1 MPNLKNPKVAIPIVL
16 LAGIFWSLGPY
27 VVRHIEQP
35 ETVPWQYLFTRG
47 IVIFCLLNIYLFLE
61 EGLQFYKNY
70 QKIGF
75 SGLIG
80 GVGLGTAM
88 ITFIWS
94 ITNTTAA
101 VTLLCLAAMPFITA
115 LLGFLFLREKISLTV
130 WIAIFVAAFGIIV
143 MAFGNSEKNS
153 LLGLIFGLASAF
165 GFSIF
170 SVSLRWRKNTP
181 KFTTVAIAGLFCLL
195 FSSVILSI
203 NDANFL
209 SSGKNEALF
218 ATHGAIVCLGLIL
231 YSIGSKHIPAADLTL
246 LSLTE
251 VMGGIFWVW
260 LPWLGINEIPS
271 TNTIIGG
278 FFIFIALFYYSMV
291 MKTNRRFIGLN

>member
-1 MPNLKNPKVAIPIVL
+1 MPDLKNPKVAIPIVL
-16 LAGIFWSLGPY
+16 FAGILWSFGPY
-27 VVRHIEQP
+27 VVRHIDQP
-35 ETVPWQYLFTRG
+35 ETVPWQYLFARG
-47 IVIFCLLNIYLFLE
+47 IVIFLLLNVYLFLE
-61 EGLQFYKNY
+61 EGISFYKNY
-70 QKIGF
+70 LKIGI
-75 SGLIG
+75 SGIIG

-115 LLGFLFLREKISLTV
+115 LLGFLFLKEKISITV
-130 WIAIFVAAFGIIV
+130 WISILVAAFGIIV
-143 MAFGNSEKNS
+143 MAYGNTEENS
-153 LLGLIFGLASAF
+153 LMGLIFGLVSAL

-170 SVSLRWRKNTP
+170 SVSLRWRKQTP
-181 KFTTVAIAGLFCLL
+181 KFTTVAIAGLFCFL
-195 FSSVILSI
+195 FSTVMLLN

-209 SSGKNEALF
+209 SSNKNEALF
-218 ATHGAIVCLGLIL
+218 ATHGTLVCMGLIL

-251 VMGGIFWVW
+251 VIGGIFWVW

-271 TNTIIGG
+271 TNTIIGCLLYTSPRPRDPVSSRMPSS
-278 FFIFIALFYYSMV
+278 A
-291 MKTNRRFIGLN
+291 